1 MKNLNRQFLIVGLIG
16 LFSLF
21 SNGAL
26 SQCGP
31 LTTPYLDNN
40 GQDGIMFDVVALQ
53 SVNIT
58 QFAMD
63 FTGTTTVEVY
73 GIPGTHVG
81 NEGNAAAWTLIGT
94 AAGLNASA
102 GTNVIIPVD
111 INSFIC
117 AGDVFGFYITSTTGG
132 CNYSDGA
139 AVGNVAAADANIQI
153 LEGTGKDYAFGADFS
168 PRVPNVTV
176 YYDCAT
182 SCCLPPTMTMTPE
195 TCVGSCD
202 GTATATVGAGGVPTF
217 SYQWDAAAGSQ
228 ITQTAVGL
236 CAGTYSVDVTD
247 GTGCVAT
254 NTITVTSGGTSADAT
269 ITPVGPFCETDAA
282 FNLSAADP
290 GGTWTG
296 TGITDGTAGS
306 FDPNVAGSGTHT
318 ITYTIADPC
327 GDIQTT
333 DIVVGPV
340 YNLIDNINACENTDV
355 TYPDGTTATIT
366 ASTSY
371 TSNLTTV
378 AACDSIIVTNVTMD
392 PLYTITEDFD
402 VCTGAT
408 YNYPDGTTSTNIIVD
423 ESHVSSLLTL
433 SGCDSII
440 TTNITINSAF
450 TSTENIS
457 LCVGADHTYPDGT
470 ISTNILVDES
480 HVSTF
485 VSTLGCDS
493 LVTTNITA
501 NPIDNV
507 VESVNACEN
516 SSVTYPDGTIATIT
530 ASTSHTSSLTTAS
543 GCDSIIVTNVTMD
556 PAYNLVETVNTCE
569 NSSVTYPDGT
579 TTTIT
584 ASTSYTSNLTTIV
597 GCDSVI
603 ITNVTMDPV
612 YNLVDNINAC
622 ENSNYTYPD
631 GTTAVITANTNYTS
645 NLTTAAGCDSVIVT
659 NVTMDPL
666 PLSGTNGTITF
677 CPTTTPSDLY
687 TELGSSADPGGAWSP
702 VLASGSGVFNPAT
715 DVAGTYTYTV
725 TNPCGTIS
733 SDVTVSITADPNAG
747 TDGSMAFCAEDPS
760 VDLFGLLGG
769 TPNTGGAWSPAL
781 SSGTGVYNP
790 AVDAGGAYTYSI
802 ITSCG
807 TFTSIVDVTL
817 NTSDDATFSY
827 PTDSYCLDGADP
839 VASINVTNGGVFT
852 ISNGG
857 IINAS
862 TGAVDLAGSGV
873 GTFDITY
880 STNGPCPDVFVLTV
894 NILDVSDATITLAG
908 PFCSYDAP
916 VFLQAAQSGGA
927 WSGTGVDP
935 VTGEFNPA
943 LAASGLNDITYTIGG
958 LCGDISTIQVEV
970 IPAPIVSTIGDTSIM
985 HGNSVNLITTG
996 NASTYSWTPGAT
1008 LVCDDCQNTIATPD
1022 ETTTYTIA
1030 VEENGCSGSDQV
1042 TIFIEYE
1049 PIVFVPNIFS
1059 PNSDGQ
1065 NDILFVRGQG
1075 ILNFT
1080 FQVYDRWGEKVFQ
1093 TTSVDQGWN
1102 GLFRGQE
1109 MSPAVFMYIVDV
1121 NFTNG
1126 SSQVI
1131 KGDVTLVR

>member
-1 MKNLNRQFLIVGLIG
+1 MKTMNKHIIVAGFIGFLFLT
-16 LFSLF
+16 
-21 SNGAL
+21 SNYAK

-40 GQDGIMFDVVALQ
+40 GQDGIMFDVVAIQ
-53 SVNIT
+53 AVNIT

-81 NEGNAAAWTLIGT
+81 NEGNAGAWTLIGT
-94 AAGLNASA
+94 AVGLNASA

-117 AGDVFGFYITSTTGG
+117 AGDVAGFYITSTTGG

-153 LEGTGKDYAFGADFS
+153 LEGTGKDYAFGVDFS

-195 TCVGSCD
+195 VCVGSCD

-228 ITQTAVGL
+228 TTQTAIGL

-247 GTGCVAT
+247 GSGCIAT

-269 ITPVGPFCETDAA
+269 ITPVGPFCEMDAA
-282 FNLSAADP
+282 INLSAVDP

-327 GDIQTT
+327 GDTQTI
-333 DIVVGPV
+333 DLIVNPV
-340 YNLIDNINACENTDV
+340 YNLIENINTCENTDV

-378 AACDSIIVTNVTMD
+378 SACDSIIVTNVTMD
-392 PLYTITEDFD
+392 PGYLITEDFD
-402 VCTGAT
+402 VCTGASYT
-408 YNYPDGTTSTNIIVD
+408 YPDGTMSNNITVD
-423 ESHVSSLLTL
+423 ETHISNMLTL
-433 SGCDSII
+433 SGCDSIV

-457 LCVGADHTYPDGT
+457 LCQGADYTYPDGT
-470 ISTNILVDES
+470 MSTNILVDES
-480 HVSTF
+480 QVSTF
-485 VSTLGCDS
+485 VSALGCDS
-493 LVTTNITA
+493 LVTTNITINA
-501 NPIDNV
+501 SDNIIQAL
-507 VESVNACEN
+507 NACEN
-516 SSVTYPDGTIATIT
+516 SNVVYPDGTIATIT
-530 ASTSHTSSLTTAS
+530 ANTSYTSNLTTTAGCDSVIITNVTMDAAFNLVEEVNACENSEVTYPDGTTATITSSASYTSNLTTVA

-556 PAYNLVETVNTCE
+556 LIYNIVDNINACE
-569 NSSVTYPDGT
+569 NSSFTYPDGT
-579 TTTIT
+579 TTTI
-584 ASTSYTSNLTTIV
+584 SGNTSYTSNLATV
-597 GCDSVI
+597 SGCDSII
-603 ITNVTMDPV
+603 ITT
-612 YNLVDNINAC
+612 I
-622 ENSNYTYPD
+622 
-631 GTTAVITANTNYTS
+631 
-645 NLTTAAGCDSVIVT
+645 
-659 NVTMDPL
+659 TMDPL
-666 PLSGTNGTITF
+666 PLSGTNGAITF

-687 TELGSSADPGGAWSP
+687 SELGGSSDLGGVWSP
-702 VLASGSGVFNPAT
+702 TLASGTGIFNPVVDA
-715 DVAGTYTYTV
+715 AGTYTYTV

-747 TDGSMAFCAEDPS
+747 IDGSIALCAEDPS

-769 TPNTGGAWSPAL
+769 LPNTGGTWSPAL

-790 AVDAGGAYTYSI
+790 AVDAGGNYTYSI

-807 TFTSIVDVTL
+807 TFSSIVDVTL
-817 NTSDDATFSY
+817 NTPDDATFSY
-827 PTDSYCLDGADP
+827 ATDSFCIDGTNP
-839 VASINVTNGGVFT
+839 MASINVTNGGVFT
-852 ISNGG
+852 ISGG
-857 IINAS
+857 GVINAANG
-862 TGAVDLAGSGV
+862 TVDLSGSGV

-880 STNGPCPDVFVLTV
+880 TTNGPCPDVFTLTINVL
-894 NILDVSDATITLAG
+894 DASDATITPVG
-908 PFCSYDAP
+908 PFCSYDSP
-916 VFLQAAQSGGA
+916 ILLQAAQSGGT

-935 VTGEFNPA
+935 VTGEFNPS
-943 LAASGLNDITYTIGG
+943 LANTGLNPITYIIDG
-958 LCGDISTIQVEV
+958 LCGDASTIQVEV
-970 IPAPIVSTIGDTSIM
+970 IPAPIVSTIEDVSIM
-985 HGNSVNLITTG
+985 FGNSVNLIATG
-996 NASTYSWTPGAT
+996 NASAYTWTPAET

-1022 ETTTYTIA
+1022 QTTTYT
-1030 VEENGCSGSDQV
+1030 VWGEENGCSASDQV
-1042 TIFIEYE
+1042 TITIEYE

-1065 NDILFVRGQG
+1065 NDILYVRGQG

-1080 FQVYDRWGEKVFQ
+1080 FMVYDRWGEKVFES
-1093 TTSVDQGWN
+1093 TALESGWD
-1102 GLFRGQE
+1102 GVFRGQE
-1109 MSPAVFMYIVDV
+1109 MMPAVFMYVVDV
-1121 NFTNG
+1121 NFKNG
-1126 SSQVI
+1126 SNQVI
-1131 KGDVTLVR
+1131 SGDVTLVR